1 MIFDKRETVLLDGP
15 AGKLETVL
23 NVPAGAPRGMALIA
37 HPHPLHGG
45 TLDNKVVQTLA
56 NAFVALD
63 CAVLRM
69 NFRGVGASEGVHDNG
84 IGESDDLLAVL
95 AYGRARFGDLPLLL
109 AGFSFGAYVQTRVR
123 QSVQALRLVLVAP
136 AVFRF
141 ALAPVPPDTLL
152 IHGENDDVVPLQDVF
167 EWARPQ
173 GLPVMVIPGADHF
186 FHRRLNII
194 RGIVTTVCRF

>member
-1 MIFDKRETVLLDGP
+1 MTP
-15 AGKLETVL
+15 
-23 NVPAGAPRGMALIA
+23 P
-37 HPHPLHGG
+37 
-45 TLDNKVVQTLA
+45 VQL
-56 NAFVALD
+56 
-63 CAVLRM
+63 
-69 NFRGVGASEGVHDNG
+69 
-84 IGESDDLLAVL
+84 
-95 AYGRARFGDLPLLL
+95 
-109 AGFSFGAYVQTRVR
+109 
-123 QSVQALRLVLVAP
+123 
-136 AVFRF
+136 FRF